1 MLEKYEPRYGGQQC
15 DVTYER
21 QKIFRGIFEKSSL
34 PSFRIVFTVITKEGY
49 AFFACESF

>member
-1 MLEKYEPRYGGQQC
+1 MLEKYEPRYVGQQC

-21 QKIFRGIFEKSSL
+21 QLIFRGNFEKSSL
-34 PSFRIVFTVITKEGY
+34 PSVGIVFTVVTEKGY

>member
-1 MLEKYEPRYGGQQC
+1 MLEKYEPRYVGQQC

-21 QKIFRGIFEKSSL
+21 QLIFCEIFEKSSL
-34 PSFRIVFTVITKEGY
+34 PSVRIVFTVISKKGY